1 MKSNRE
7 HDADADSI
15 GSASDLTQLDYTEP
29 VKVTKPPVKSS
40 LAVNPSPN
48 LKTDSSKLGWNL
60 PTNDLSKAGQLDN
73 LSVDSYIVGDEE
85 LKAIEREKAL
95 DPVNPNYKQVYQGL
109 MVRLTKEPPDAKPAS
124 ADQASKK

>member
-1 MKSNRE
+1 MKSNKE
-7 HDADADSI
+7 PEDDADSI

-29 VKVTKPPVKSS
+29 VKVTKPPVKSTAVAKPGPS
-40 LAVNPSPN
+40 LKV
-48 LKTDSSKLGWNL
+48 DSNKLGWNL

-73 LSVDSYIVGDEE
+73 ISVDSYIVGDEE

-109 MVRLTKEPPDAKPAS
+109 MIRLGQDAEVKPDSVGQTSTK
-124 ADQASKK
+124 